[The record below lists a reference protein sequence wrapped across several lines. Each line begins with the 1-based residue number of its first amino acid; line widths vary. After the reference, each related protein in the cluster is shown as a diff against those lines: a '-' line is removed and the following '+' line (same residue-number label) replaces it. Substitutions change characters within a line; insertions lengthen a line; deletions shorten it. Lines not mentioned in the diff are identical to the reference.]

1 LFYWLLYEKLYSLS
15 ISGVVIHIFNFR
27 IFIDGHYFHLFRI
40 FRYLTFRTAFAS
52 LTALL
57 ITLFIGPWVIQ
68 KLRQFQIGQ
77 FVRGDGPKSHLKKT
91 GTPTMGGVLIIIAIL
106 LPTVLWSDPA
116 NPFVW
121 IAVFATLA
129 FGAIGFADDY
139 IKVVQKRSKGLTVRA
154 KLLWQGLAGAAV
166 AVSLVILV
174 EFKLFSTQLT
184 VPFIKSW
191 RPDLLWHAWPST
203 IPYLGL
209 LAFLPFIAF
218 VIFVLLGSSNAVNLT
233 DGLDGLAI
241 GCTIIAASALTVLTY
256 VSSNV
261 VFADYLELQRMPLV
275 SELTVFCGSMVG
287 ASIGFL
293 WYNAHPAEIFM
304 GDVGSLALGGAI
316 GTVAII
322 IRQELLLPFIGGI
335 FIIEAVSVIL
345 QVGSYKLRNKKR
357 IFKMAPLHHHFEQL
371 GWQESKVIAR
381 FWIGALV
388 FALFALTTL
397 KLR

>member
-1 LFYWLLYEKLYSLS
+1 LLYWLLYEKL
-15 ISGVVIHIFNFR
+15 FPF
-27 IFIDGHYFHLFRI
+27 FHAFRI
-40 FRYLTFRTAFAS
+40 FRYLTFRTAFAT

-57 ITLFIGPWVIQ
+57 IALFIGPWVIE
-68 KLRQFQIGQ
+68 KLREFQIGQ
-77 FVRGDGPKSHLKKT
+77 YVREDGPQSHLKKT
-91 GTPTMGGVLIIIAIL
+91 GTPTMGGVLICIAIL

-121 IAVFATLA
+121 ITVFSTLA

-139 IKVVQKRSKGLTVRA
+139 IKVVQRRSLGLTARA
-154 KLLWQGLAGAAV
+154 KLLWQGLVGFLVAA
-166 AVSLVILV
+166 ALVV
-174 EFKLFSTQLT
+174 MDQFKLFNTRLS
-184 VPFIKSW
+184 VPFIKSL
-191 RPDLLWHAWPST
+191 RPDLLWHHWPAT
-203 IPYLGL
+203 LPHLGL
-209 LAFLPFIAF
+209 LAFLPF
-218 VIFVLLGSSNAVNLT
+218 VLWVMLWLVGTSNAVNLT

-241 GCTIIAASALTVLTY
+241 GCSIIAAGALAVLTY
-256 VSSNV
+256 VSGHV

-275 SELTVFCGSMVG
+275 GELTVFCGSMVG

-335 FIIEAVSVIL
+335 FILEAVSVIL
-345 QVGSYKLRNKKR
+345 QVGSYKLRNGKR
-357 IFKMAPLHHHFEQL
+357 IFKMAPLHHHFEQM
-371 GWQESKVIAR
+371 GWSESKVIVR

>member
-1 LFYWLLYEKLYSLS
+1 LLYWLLYEKL
-15 ISGVVIHIFNFR
+15 FPF
-27 IFIDGHYFHLFRI
+27 FHPFRI

-52 LTALL
+52 LTAML
-57 ITLFIGPWVIQ
+57 IAMLIGPWVIQ
-68 KLRQFQIGQ
+68 KLREFQIGQ
-77 FVRGDGPKSHLKKT
+77 YVRDDGPQSHLKKS
-91 GTPTMGGVLIIIAIL
+91 GTPTMGGVLIAIAIL
-106 LPTVLWSDPA
+106 LPTILWSDPA

-121 IAVFATLA
+121 IVVVSTLA

-139 IKVVQKRSKGLTVRA
+139 IKVVQRRSLGLTARA
-154 KLLWQGLAGAAV
+154 KLLWQAIAAAAV
-166 AVSLVILV
+166 AIALVVLDQ
-174 EFKLFSTQLT
+174 FGKFSTQLT
-184 VPFIKSW
+184 VPFVKQW
-191 RPDLLWHAWPST
+191 RPDLQWHW
-203 IPYLGL
+203 LGL
-209 LAFLPFIAF
+209 IPHLGFLAFLPF
-218 VIFVLLGSSNAVNLT
+218 VIFIIIVLVGSSNAVNLT

-241 GCTIIAASALTVLTY
+241 GCTIIAAAALTVLTY
-256 VSSNV
+256 VSGHV
-261 VFADYLELQRMPLV
+261 VFADYLELQRMPMV
-275 SELTVFCGSMVG
+275 GELTVFCGSMVG

-316 GTVAII
+316 STVAVI

-335 FIIEAVSVIL
+335 FVIEAISVIL
-345 QVGSYKLRNKKR
+345 QVGSYKLRNGKR

-371 GWQESKVIAR
+371 GWSESKVIVR